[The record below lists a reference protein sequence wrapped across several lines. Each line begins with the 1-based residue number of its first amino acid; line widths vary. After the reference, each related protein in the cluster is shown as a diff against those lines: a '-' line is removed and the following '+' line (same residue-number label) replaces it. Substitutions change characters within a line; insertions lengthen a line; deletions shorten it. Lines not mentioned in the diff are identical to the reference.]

1 MRLRT
6 LPLLT
11 AAGLTAL
18 FAAGCSASASPS
30 SGSGTGAAPSATQAI
45 QLAAAHAQLATSVTA
60 TVSVTGSGTAAMS
73 MSGTLTEQVRPQ
85 LKAEVVLPS
94 VSALGMSVPG
104 GMTDIV
110 TSQAVYLRM
119 SALSEL
125 TGGKAWLEVP
135 FSSLGKDVQASI
147 GQLIQQ
153 AQDNSPL
160 LQTQLLAGATG
171 VHVVGKT
178 TIGGVPVTEYAGSY
192 QMSTAINRLP
202 ASLRSQVRQEMSEAG
217 ITSASFTIWL
227 DNQQQVRKLVVSE
240 HGSAESAT
248 VTMLVTSINQPVS
261 ITIPPASQVAVL
273 PASALSSGS
282 SGSAL

>member
-18 FAAGCSASASPS
+18 LAAGCSASASPS
-30 SGSGTGAAPSATQAI
+30 SGAGSGAGAAPSATQAI
-45 QLAAAHAQLATSVTA
+45 QLAAAHAQLATSVTG

-94 VSALGMSVPG
+94 VSALGQSVPG
-104 GMTDIV
+104 GMTEIL
-110 TSQAVYLRM
+110 TGQAVYLRM
-119 SALSEL
+119 SVLSEL

-147 GQLIQQ
+147 DQLIQQ

-171 VHVVGKT
+171 VHVVGKA

-192 QMSTAINRLP
+192 TMSAAINRLP
-202 ASLRSQVRQEMSEAG
+202 ASLRSQVRQEMSKAG
-217 ITSASFTIWL
+217 TTSASFTVWL
-227 DNQQQVRKLVVSE
+227 DNQQQVRKLIVTE

-248 VTMLVTSINQPVS
+248 VSMLVTSINQPVS
-261 ITIPPASQVAVL
+261 ITLPPASQVAVL

-282 SGSAL
+282 TL